1 MTRTFTGILA
11 GMLLGVTFA
20 LAPQKLPDR
29 APSQY
34 HPGRFGV
41 IRVMLRPTRD
51 AWAPPEREVVR
62 GVLDRMTALGFAWE
76 WAPEDPLFFGSST
89 YDVSHLRN
97 LVLRRVDVC
106 YGMSPGS
113 HYNPVARLVE
123 VAPQCVPWTDLPH
136 VLGHGIGHAIGMEDI
151 CPTERGEL
159 CSEVGRGR
167 ALMNPSFATDGFGP
181 DRGVTPL
188 LLPATPTLLDLAE
201 FERARVRA
209 QADE

>member
-41 IRVMLRPTRD
+41 IRVMLKPTRD
-51 AWAPPEREVVR
+51 AWTPHERRVVAET
-62 GVLDRMTALGFAWE
+62 LDRMTALGFAWE
-76 WAPEDPLFFGSST
+76 WAPPDPLFYGSST

-97 LVLRRVDVC
+97 LVLERREIC
-106 YGMSPGS
+106 YGDSPGS
-113 HYNPVARLVE
+113 FYDRFARSVV
-123 VAPQCVPWTDLPH
+123 VAPQCVPSADLPH
-136 VLGHGIGHAIGMEDI
+136 VIGHGIGHALGMEDI
-151 CPTERGEL
+151 CVTERLDGL
-159 CSEVGRGR
+159 CSEIGLGR
-167 ALMNPSFATDGFGP
+167 ALMNSSFTTDGFGS
-181 DRGVTPL
+181 DHGVTPL

-201 FERARVRA
+201 FARARERAA
-209 QADE
+209 E